1 VLLVL
6 LGCLHATSLHAQA
19 ASELERARSHFVLGM
34 QFFEVRAYR
43 DAIREFELV
52 TAITPSAEVWFNIG
66 RAYEELGEY
75 DRARVAFERY
85 LRDRVDAP
93 DAAAVRERLAG
104 LSQRAAARAS
114 GSLLASGDGSLK
126 IQAPPPEAVIA
137 LDGRVISQRSEP
149 LLLAAGRHRLEVTRE
164 GFVPFRA
171 ELSIEPGM
179 LTTAHPA
186 LVPLREPAQPEASS
200 QRGTWWMLGI
210 AGAGLLATGVL
221 GVLSIDRQ
229 AHGDVASAR
238 AWADR
243 SDVALAGTS
252 VCALTA
258 ALLYLASPPSQ
269 RSEAASNAARP
280 RAR

>member
-1 VLLVL
+1 
-6 LGCLHATSLHAQA
+6 
-19 ASELERARSHFVLGM
+19 M

-43 DAIREFELV
+43 DAIREFSLV
-52 TAITPSAEVWFNIG
+52 REITPSAEVWFNIG
-66 RAYEELGEY
+66 RAHEELGEY
-75 DRARVAFERY
+75 ERARLAFERY

-93 DAAAVRERLAG
+93 DAAAIRQRLAA
-104 LSQRAAARAS
+104 LAQRAAARES

-126 IQAPPPEAVIA
+126 IQAPASGAVVA

-179 LTTAHPA
+179 LTTAHPV
-186 LVPLREPAQPEASS
+186 LQPLTRPAQAPVAS
-200 QRGTWWMLGI
+200 QRATWWALGV
-210 AGAGLLATGVL
+210 AGAGLLASGVFGAL
-221 GVLSIDRQ
+221 AIDRQ
-229 AHGDVASAR
+229 AHGDAPQAR

-258 ALLYLASPPSQ
+258 AILFFSSA
-269 RSEAASNAARP
+269 RSEPPAR
-280 RAR
+280 